1 MVSRPLPSTCNFLQ
15 QHDFTKYS
23 ESSIEN
29 IFSQTAPLYLK
40 GHSLKE
46 ISAMTSLPYSSIR
59 DQLVKGGM
67 SLRINKSV
75 SSTEILCQSFKNSA
89 PPPYGYCYL
98 DGAIVKDP
106 KEYPILQMIEQLCRR
121 GKTPTAI
128 ANYLNVKKI
137 KTRKG
142 KIWKQPTVF
151 YIIERLKQINEK
163 K

>member
-1 MVSRPLPSTCNFLQ
+1 MYFEN
-15 QHDFTKYS
+15 
-23 ESSIEN
+23 SIED
-29 IFSQTAPLYLK
+29 IFTQTAPLYKK

-46 ISAMTSLPYSSIR
+46 ISSMTGLPYSSIR

-75 SSTEILCQSFKNSA
+75 SLTKILCQSFKNSA

-98 DGAIVKDP
+98 DGAIFKDP
-106 KEYPILQMIEQLCRR
+106 KEYPILQMIEQLCQR
-121 GKTPTAI
+121 GETPTAI
-128 ANYLNVKKI
+128 ANYLNAKKI

-151 YIIERLKQINEK
+151 YIIERLKKINGRK
-163 K
+163 